1 MRLAASDTADT
12 GATTL
17 LMKMELDRK
26 IRQMTAAITPQTT
39 STVRD
44 TWRSSSPMPVT

>member
-17 LMKMELDRK
+17 LMKIMLDST
-26 IRQMTAAITPQTT
+26 ISPTTASITPHTT
-39 STVRD
+39 STVSITCWSMSR
-44 TWRSSSPMPVT
+44 TAVT

>member
-17 LMKMELDRK
+17 LMKIMLDRT
-26 IRQMTAAITPQTT
+26 ISPTTATMTPATS
-39 STVRD
+39 STVSS
-44 TWRSSSPMPVT
+44 TCRSMFPMAVT